1 MNKQKKFKQSKRQV
15 QTSLQSSVN
24 YFSLSDLQLL
34 ILTVL
39 VALAYFVYSFASDG
53 FYQHDEIGHFFNM
66 QDFWTNPNSILSN
79 WAKPGYKLLYALPI
93 LGGIQVV
100 TFTNCLFAAASCFI
114 VYRLAEKEKL
124 KYPLLAFLLLACQPM
139 WIQIAHRNYSEIPT
153 AFIYLLAL
161 FFFQD
166 KKYILAALIISFSC
180 FIRQES
186 YFIAFAFGLFLLFR
200 KQWLAFITLGIF
212 PLLHGI
218 WGALSSGDPLFLV
231 NMVLKTS
238 GSYATLYPRQGGDHY
253 FLMSI
258 TVFGAVATT
267 LFVLYFAVY
276 SGKKFKLHYG
286 ILALFGI
293 FFMEHVIFN
302 TKFLNFGPSTGGNLR
317 YLTTIS
323 PFLAL
328 IGFIALEKYFNL
340 EKKAKTKV
348 ILILSIYLFIVLL
361 FMTYKHNNI
370 VLIKDQR
377 DILPFVFS
385 LGTVLVVLVTMQKTI
400 KIWLISTLLI
410 LNMCLAVKP
419 FPLSEEDIMLKNT
432 ALFLEKD
439 TDLFKKQVWARH
451 TLVAYFGQN
460 LKTTNKFNKD
470 NLDQIPKG
478 DLIVWESHYL
488 QREIDYR
495 FFTENAQVYKAVYYK
510 QGSRFAV
517 IVFEKL

>member
-1 MNKQKKFKQSKRQV
+1 MNKQKKFKQSKRQTELSV
-15 QTSLQSSVN
+15 QNSIN
-24 YFSLSDLQLL
+24 YFRLSDLQLL

-39 VALAYFVYSFASDG
+39 VALAYFAYSFASDG
-53 FYQHDEIGHFFNM
+53 FYQHDEIGHFFSM

-79 WAKPGYKLLYALPI
+79 WAKPGYKILYALPV

-124 KYPLLAFLLLACQPM
+124 KYPLLAFYYWLVSRCGFRLL
-139 WIQIAHRNYSEIPT
+139 IAIMPKIPT

-166 KKYILAALIISFSC
+166 KKYILAALIVSFSC

-186 YFIAFAFGLFLLFR
+186 YFIAFALGLFLLFR
-200 KQWLAFITLGIF
+200 KQWLAFLMLGVF
-212 PLLHGI
+212 PILHAV

-238 GSYATLYPRQGGDHY
+238 GSYAALYPRQGGDHY

-258 TVFGAVATT
+258 TVFGAVATA
-267 LFVLYFAVY
+267 LFGLYFAVY
-276 SGKKFKLHYG
+276 SGKKFKLHYA

-293 FFMEHVIFN
+293 FFMEHVVFN

-317 YLTTIS
+317 YLTTVS

-328 IGFIALEKYFNL
+328 IGGIALEKYFDL

-348 ILILSIYLFIVLL
+348 ILLLSVYLVVVLF

-370 VLIKDQR
+370 VLLQDQR
-377 DILPFVFS
+377 DILPFVLS
-385 LGTVLVVLVTMQKTI
+385 LATVLIVLLAMQKTV
-400 KIWLISTLLI
+400 KVWLISVLLI
-410 LNMCLAVKP
+410 FNIYLVVKP
-419 FPLSEEDIMLKNT
+419 FPLSEEDILLKNT
-432 ALFLEKD
+432 ALYLEKD
-439 TDLFKKQVWARH
+439 ADLSRKQVWARH
-451 TLVAYFGQN
+451 TLIAYFGQN
-460 LKTTNKFNKD
+460 LKTNNKFNKD

-488 QREIDYR
+488 QREIDYT